1 MMETKQI
8 LLSIGSNFKGA
19 FLGDAVPFTFEEF
32 AKGML
37 QQAVWILV
45 IIAVAVAAIGYVS
58 QGVGSAIAKVAGAI
72 AIIALLV
79 ALMKGKE
86 IGEWLV
92 ENILQLGMIYPMNPV
107 LRGVSDGIRLFTRI

>member
-1 MMETKQI
+1 METKQI

-19 FLGDAVPFTFEEF
+19 FLGEAVPFSFENM

-45 IIAVAVAAIGYVS
+45 IIAVVVAAIGYVS

-92 ENILQLGMIYPMNPV
+92 KNIMKLGMIYPPNPV

>member
-1 MMETKQI
+1 MMEKQQI
-8 LLSIGSNFKGA
+8 LLSIGSSFKGM
-19 FLGDAVPFTFEEF
+19 FIGEVVPFTFEDF

-45 IIAVAVAAIGYVS
+45 IVAVAVAVIGYVS

-92 ENILQLGMIYPMNPV
+92 DHILKLGMIYPMNPV